1 MATKIFKMNVIESKS
16 GTLVYESLI
25 TFNSLDSLKMELKK
39 LIDADKS
46 VNDQSATWNYN
57 ADDES
62 CVSWRYTRK
71 DYNRRIDTWSAEV

>member
-1 MATKIFKMNVIESKS
+1 MATKIFKMNVRESKS
-16 GTLVYESLI
+16 GTLVYESLR

-39 LIDADKS
+39 LIDADKG
-46 VNDQSATWNYN
+46 VNDQSATWDYN

-71 DYNRRIDTWSAEV
+71 DYTRRIDTWSAEV